1 MSPRTPIEEISY
13 DYPALYPFIKGGQ
26 ADLQADLEKM
36 AEALLSW
43 RNRYYSLQAIV
54 GDHHC
59 PGFGERAVIDENHLN
74 RQRYFS
80 LNTFGPGART
90 KGVLDHI
97 RKELIEVEEDPTGM
111 EWVDVIILAFDGAL
125 RAGHEPQDI
134 LDAIIAK
141 QATNEARKWP
151 DWRTRSEDEAIEH
164 DRSAE

>member
-13 DYPALYPFIKGGQ
+13 DYPALYPFIKGGR
-26 ADLQADLEKM
+26 ADLQADLEKV

-43 RNRYYSLQAIV
+43 KNRYHSLQRIV
-54 GDHHC
+54 ADHRC
-59 PGFGERAVIDENHLN
+59 PGFGERAVIDESHLI

-80 LNTFGPGART
+80 LNTFGPGQRT

>member
-1 MSPRTPIEEISY
+1 MTARTPLEEISY
-13 DYPALYPFIKGGQ
+13 DYPALYPFIKGGR
-26 ADLQADLEKM
+26 ADLQRDMEKM

-43 RNRYYSLQAIV
+43 KNRYHSLQAIV
-54 GDHHC
+54 GDHRC
-59 PGFGERAVIDENHLN
+59 PGFGQNAIDENHLM
-74 RQRYFS
+74 RQRYWSFT
-80 LNTFGPGART
+80 TFGPGQRT

-111 EWVDVIILAFDGAL
+111 EWVDVIILALDGAL
-125 RAGHEPQDI
+125 RAGREPQAI